1 MNRSILLVCYRIL
14 IISRYHTGNI
24 LPAASIWIKIHIFPL
39 MGSVGIDDCCC
50 NTKRLSRNGFCLC
63 KTTETEYVT
72 FAALRIDSLKHT
84 LFLIRLSCDSKTT
97 SSLTVRYCCIGCDQ
111 IYMVP
116 VIYTVSAVSC
126 KAAIIHH
133 VKITHAISCLQLET
147 VKPCG
152 TCCVENS
159 TIDCDN
165 LCAAYGKGLADSL
178 PSPVNIGVCIF
189 CQKFQSICHRLI
201 RKTNCQSCSCL
212 CIV

>member
-1 MNRSILLVCYRIL
+1 
-14 IISRYHTGNI
+14 
-24 LPAASIWIKIHIFPL
+24 

-50 NTKRLSRNGFCLC
+50 NTKRLSRNGIRLC

-72 FAALRIDSLKHT
+72 FAAFRIDSLKHA
-84 LFLIRLSCDSKTT
+84 LFFVRLSGNFKTT
-97 SSLTVRYCCIGCDQ
+97 SLLSIHHGCIGSHK
-111 IYMVP
+111 IYMIP
-116 VIYTVSAVSC
+116 IIYTTTAVSC

-133 VKITHAISCLQLET
+133 VKIAHAISCLQLET

-178 PSPVNIGVCIF
+178 PSPVNIGVRIS

-212 CIV
+212 CII

>member
-1 MNRSILLVCYRIL
+1 
-14 IISRYHTGNI
+14 
-24 LPAASIWIKIHIFPL
+24 

-50 NTKRLSRNGFCLC
+50 NTKRLSRNGICLC
-63 KTTETEYVT
+63 KASKTKDISL
-72 FAALRIDSLKHT
+72 AALRIDSLKHA
-84 LFLIRLSCDSKTT
+84 LFLIRLSGNFKTT
-97 SSLTVRYCCIGCDQ
+97 SSLTVSYCCIGCDQ

-133 VKITHAISCLQLET
+133 VKIAHAISCLQLET

-152 TCCVENS
+152 SCCVENS

-178 PSPVNIGVCIF
+178 PSPVNIGVRIS

-212 CIV
+212 CII